1 MKAIYLFTLLIS
13 FKLFSAEG
21 VIMLAGGGPEGDI
34 GVKSDW
40 SYPLYK
46 KLIENG
52 DTNGDKKIKVVVI
65 SLKKPDSNFMVDYL
79 KSMGADTSENLVV
92 SSRKIANDP
101 KLMKKIKEADVVF
114 FRGGNQ
120 GEAYQKWKDTL
131 LHKEI
136 RALVERKGAI
146 GGTSSGTMALAEY
159 SITGGKDFSSSDV
172 LSDAHSDL
180 LNDEIKTDT
189 SGIHNDFL
197 NVAENLIVDTH
208 CGERARIGRI
218 MAVMAKATDDFQ
230 KKNITGLCLEEK
242 TGVII
247 QNGKARVYGTGLAH
261 FLTETDQT
269 EKDRRANHPLSYTN
283 VRLDALTEGWTYN
296 LNTRSPETDLAPK
309 NAQHL
314 ELKIPCGEVQPN
326 FNLKSSISKTLNF
339 FEPNESEFL
348 SVGMDAYSEEKMD
361 SGDKR
366 KGAIQTRAFNEM
378 AKDPRKSVI
387 LIDHSTTIA
396 NPAKNILAFHS
407 SEKTPAMILDCKECS
422 HSSSSSFISTQD
434 DGSNTLYSKG
444 FVNMRVHIIG
454 ETSLYDLSE
463 HRAMLV
469 NKEINADGSCILR
482 PVTSFS
488 SLAASE
494 REITKKIACKK

>member
-1 MKAIYLFTLLIS
+1 MKTTLIISLLFS
-13 FKLFSAEG
+13 FNLFSAEG
-21 VIMLAGGGPEGDI
+21 VLMLAGGGPEGDI
-34 GVKSDW
+34 GVESDW

-52 DTNGDKKIKVVVI
+52 DTNGDKKVKVVVI

-159 SITGGKDFSSSDV
+159 SITGGKDFSSSEV

-180 LNDEIKTDT
+180 LNDEIHTNT

-208 CGERARIGRI
+208 CGERARIGRL

-230 KKNITGLCLEEK
+230 NKKITGLCLEEK

-247 QNGKARVYGTGLAH
+247 QNGKAKVYGTGLAH
-261 FLTETDQT
+261 FLSETEQT

-296 LNTRSPETDLAPK
+296 LNENSPDLNSIPK
-309 NAQHL
+309 NAKKL
-314 ELKIPCGEVQPN
+314 ELKVACGEAPNN
-326 FNLKSSISKTLNF
+326 FNFKSSIAKSLNF
-339 FEPNESEFL
+339 LEPVDSQFL
-348 SVGMDAYSEEKMD
+348 SIAPDAYSEEKIE

-366 KGAIQTRAFNEM
+366 KGAIQTRAFNELE
-378 AKDPRKSVI
+378 KDPRKSVV
-387 LIDHSTTIA
+387 LIDQSTTIST
-396 NPAKNILAFHS
+396 PAKNILS
-407 SEKTPAMILDCKECS
+407 INSKEKTPAMILDCQECS
-422 HSSSSSFISTQD
+422 YTSQSSFVSTQD
-434 DGSNTLYSKG
+434 DGSNSLYSKG
-444 FVNMRVHIIG
+444 FVNMRVHIVG
-454 ETSLYDLSE
+454 ESSLYDLSE

-469 NKEINADGSCILR
+469 NKETNSDGTCILR

-494 REITKKIACKK
+494 REIMKKIACKK